1 MFGLPI
7 LRRRTPAGPENP
19 KCQNELYGCDPK
31 DPPKLKSAL
40 RLAQMVFNHYSII
53 ISSDWQRIATWGS
66 TPTYGRTGV
75 TSVSNKPQ
83 TAIINWKNNTPQSIV
98 NVYSIGSWNA
108 SSTDNINTGYTIFRT
123 ENNQLYGTG
132 SNAAYL
138 LNKSKTSVYNTF
150 EFIADDVI
158 NFCIASQTYTG
169 GIHYMLYIKGDG
181 KVYGLGRKNVGF
193 GFASNNQKALTN
205 DDGKGSNY
213 LGIDNASKVFC
224 TTPSGASKSFVLKK
238 DGTVLACG
246 YNTKGCLG
254 VNATNDT
261 IVYQFQPVKYY
272 DGTNYQNLT
281 GVVDIITTNWV
292 LVGGANTAA
301 QDWNGGAYNTF
312 AATYFLTNDGS
323 VYTCGSNKFGQ
334 LGLGLANNENTTRN
348 YAVKTSLTGVN
359 SICTAAGGTSILAT
373 TINDEVYTWGNN
385 QWGQLGL
392 NNLIHTNTPTKI
404 TFPSK
409 KIRMIHGGGMY
420 GVVNGAFLIVC
431 EDGTIYGAGFN
442 ETYALGLTISN
453 TTTPDPGP
461 IKTFRKN
468 EYFGPN
474 PEQNQDPQRYPLIL
488 SGILVE
494 NDTVIRNAQLK
505 DIKTFIIGNKTF
517 TNQAIYIQ
525 KGMIVSGYG
534 IQPDTKVFLI
544 DDKREEITLTKP
556 LTANATNLSIRY
568 DQQIKVFQAD
578 ICGYGTEM
586 AQKIVTEDGTLYMSG
601 WNQKVKGGIYNF
613 NSYIGNE
620 NVQVPTYF
628 DAKFK

>member
-7 LRRRTPAGPENP
+7 VRRRTPAGPENP
-19 KCQNELYGCDPK
+19 KCPNELYGCDPTEQ
-31 DPPKLKSAL
+31 PKLKSAL
-40 RLAQMVFNHYSII
+40 RLAQMVYNHYSII
-53 ISSDWQRIATWGS
+53 ISSDWQRIATWGA
-66 TPTYGRTGV
+66 TPAYGRTGV
-75 TSVSNKPQ
+75 TTNSNKPQ
-83 TAIINWKNNTPQSIV
+83 TAIINWKDNTPQSII
-98 NVYSIGSWNA
+98 NVFSFGSWTIA
-108 SSTDNINTGYTIFRT
+108 GYTIFRT

-132 SNAAYL
+132 SNGFYL
-138 LNKSKTSVYNTF
+138 LNKPTTNIYNAF

-158 NFCIASQTYTG
+158 NYCVAAQSNTG
-169 GIHYMLYIKGDG
+169 GTHYMLYVKSNG
-181 KVYGLGRKNVGF
+181 KVYGLGKKNVGF
-193 GFASNNQKALTN
+193 GFASNAQKALTK
-205 DDGKGSNY
+205 DDGKDSNY

-224 TTPSGASKSFVLKK
+224 TTPSGASKSFILKK
-238 DGTVLACG
+238 DGTVMACG

-254 VNATNDT
+254 VNSNDS

-272 DGTNYQNLT
+272 NGTSYVNLS
-281 GVVDIITTNWV
+281 GVKDIITTNWV
-292 LVGGANTAA
+292 LDGGANVGATTW
-301 QDWNGGAYNTF
+301 DGGSYNTF
-312 AATYFLTNDGS
+312 MATYFLTEDGS

-334 LGLGLANNENTTRN
+334 LGIGLANNENTTRN

-359 SICTAAGGTSILAT
+359 SICTTAGGTSILAT
-373 TINDEVYTWGNN
+373 TINDEIYTWGNN

-392 NNLIHTNTPTKI
+392 DSFTHTNTPTKV

-420 GVVNGAFLIVC
+420 GAVNGAFLIVC
-431 EDGTIYGAGFN
+431 EDGTVYGAGFN
-442 ETYALGLTISN
+442 QTYALGLTIPN

-474 PEQNQDPQRYPLIL
+474 PEQNQDAQRYPLIL
-488 SGILVE
+488 SGVLTE

-505 DIKTFIIGNKTF
+505 AIKTFTISKSTF
-517 TNQAIYIQ
+517 TNQAIYVQ
-525 KGMIVSGYG
+525 KGMLVSGYG

-556 LTANATNLSIRY
+556 LTANATNFNIRY

-578 ICGYGTEM
+578 LCGYGTEM

-601 WNQKVKGGIYNF
+601 YNQKVGNYWNF
-613 NSYIGNE
+613 NYYVGTE
-620 NVQVPTYF
+620 NVQIPTYF

>member
-19 KCQNELYGCDPK
+19 KCPNELYGCDPK
-31 DPPKLKSAL
+31 EPPKLKSAL

-83 TAIINWKNNTPQSIV
+83 TAIINWKDNIPQSII
-98 NVYSIGSWNA
+98 NVFSYGY
-108 SSTDNINTGYTIFRT
+108 DYYTIFRT

-132 SNAAYL
+132 NNAYYL
-138 LNKSKTSVYNTF
+138 LNKPNTSVYNSF
-150 EFIADDVI
+150 QFITDDVI
-158 NFCIASQTYTG
+158 NYCVAGQSTSG
-169 GIHYMLYIKGDG
+169 GTHYILYVKGDG
-181 KVYGLGRKNVGF
+181 KVYGLGSKNVGF
-193 GFASNNQKALTN
+193 GFASNAQKALTK

-224 TTPSGASKSFVLKK
+224 TTPGGASKSFILKK
-238 DGTVLACG
+238 DGTVMACG

-254 VNATNDT
+254 VNSNDA

-272 DGTNYQNLT
+272 NGTSYVNLS
-281 GVVDIITTNWV
+281 GVKDIITTNWV
-292 LVGGANTAA
+292 FVGGANSSATTWA
-301 QDWNGGAYNTF
+301 GGSYDTF
-312 AATYFLTNDGS
+312 MATYFLTEDGS

-348 YAVKTSLTGVN
+348 YAVKTSLTGVD

-373 TINDEVYTWGNN
+373 TINNEVYTWGNN

-392 NNLIHTNTPTKI
+392 GHQTHTNIPTKAV
-404 TFPSK
+404 FPDK
-409 KIRMIHGGGMY
+409 KIKMIHGGGMY
-420 GVVNGAFLIVC
+420 GVINGAFLVVC
-431 EDGTIYGAGFN
+431 DDGTVYGAGFN
-442 ETYALGLTISN
+442 QTYALGLTVPG

-461 IKTFRKN
+461 ITTFRKN

-474 PEQNQDPQRYPLIL
+474 PEQNQDSKRYPLIL
-488 SGILVE
+488 SGVLADS
-494 NDTVIRNAQLK
+494 DTVIRNAQLK
-505 DIKTFIIGNKTF
+505 DVKTFIIAGKTF
-517 TNQAIYIQ
+517 TNQAIYVQ
-525 KGMIVSGYG
+525 NGMLVTGYG
-534 IQPDTKVFLI
+534 IQPDTKVLMI
-544 DDKREEITLTKP
+544 DDKKNEITLTKP
-556 LTANATNLSIRY
+556 LTADSTNLSIRY

-578 ICGYGTEM
+578 LCGYGTEM

-601 WNQKVKGGIYNF
+601 WNQEVNGVYNF
-613 NSYIGNE
+613 NYYIGTQ